1 MPIPN
6 LSDDFFCK
14 LHIKVSTHDWSTSPA
29 REVLDDQ
36 KLYDRLR
43 AKQDLPFQV
52 IKSIFIILP
61 CLKPNCLL
69 TRSLTLFILLLFAL
83 GLLTCQSDRDGSSV
97 DWPSYLGNPHSSQYS
112 SLDQINRDNV
122 HQLEVA
128 WTYVTGDSAMYQT
141 NNLIVDGRLYSVTP
155 DSRVICLGAASGL
168 LLWEFDPE
176 DVNPASGDADQRGLM
191 YWKDGEDE
199 RIMSA
204 KGTWLYSLNAATGEL
219 VESFGEGG
227 YIHLGDGLDVEGR
240 PNVGLNTPGYVYR
253 NMFIIGTN
261 VPEDVPGAI
270 RAFDVRTGVRKWI
283 FHTLPRPGEFGSET
297 WPEGYLE
304 HTGGASDWS
313 GIAIDTVRGIVYS
326 STETAGPDFYG
337 GDRIGQNLFANSLI
351 ALDANTGER
360 LWHHQLVHHDL
371 WDMDLC
377 TPPTLLTITQNG
389 QKREVVAQGS
399 KMGLLFVFDR
409 ETGEPIWPIEERPV
423 PQSDIPEIKTWP
435 TQPFPT
441 APPPLI
447 RQLYT
452 ENDYSDISPIAT
464 QLSKD
469 VIDRSGT
476 YGSFPAP
483 SLQQKIIFPGFDGGM
498 EWGGSAADPDGI
510 LYVNVNE
517 IPWFYQLVPIRA
529 ADGKPLP
536 FGERNYRVQCAA
548 CHGID
553 RTGYPEGGFPS
564 LVGVSGRLNREAV
577 KTLME
582 FGGGRMPSFQQ
593 LSEERKESIIRYLFN
608 EPEPEPEMGDYREDD
623 SPPYVFRGFQRWFD
637 REGYPA
643 IKPPWG
649 TLNAVD
655 LNTGT
660 IKWKVPLG
668 EYKELT
674 ERGIP
679 VTGTENYGGPV
690 VTAGGLIFIG
700 GSADAKFRAFD
711 KETGKILWEH
721 EMPLDA
727 NATPSTY
734 MVDGRQYVVVSAGG
748 AKTNRP
754 KGGTLVAFRLPD

>member
-1 MPIPN
+1 MT
-6 LSDDFFCK
+6 ST
-14 LHIKVSTHDWSTSPA
+14 LHY
-29 REVLDDQ
+29 LN
-36 KLYDRLR
+36 
-43 AKQDLPFQV
+43 PFG
-52 IKSIFIILP
+52 SITGKF
-61 CLKPNCLL
+61 
-69 TRSLTLFILLLFAL
+69 LLLILVLAA
-83 GLLTCQSDRDGSSV
+83 GCRNESRTVYRN
-97 DWPSYLGNPHSSQYS
+97 WTHYLGDPHSSQYS
-112 SLDQINRDNV
+112 PLDQINTENV
-122 HQLEVA
+122 DQLEVA

-141 NNLIVDGRLYSVTP
+141 NNLIADGRLFSVTP

-176 DVNPASGDADQRGLM
+176 DINPNSGDADQRGLM

-204 KGTWLYSLNAATGEL
+204 KGTWLYSLDAGTGEP
-219 VESFGEGG
+219 VASFGEGG
-227 YIHLGDGLDVEGR
+227 FIHLGEGLDVQGR
-240 PNVGLNTPGYVYR
+240 PNVGLNTPGYIYR
-253 NMFIIGTN
+253 DMFIIGTN

-270 RAFDVRTGVRKWI
+270 RAFDIRTGERKWI
-283 FHTLPRPGEFGSET
+283 FHILPRPGEFGSET

-313 GIAIDTVRGIVYS
+313 GIAIDTIRGIVYT

-351 ALDANTGER
+351 ALDASSGER

-377 TPPTLLTITQNG
+377 TPPTLLTISHEG
-389 QKREVVAQGS
+389 QKRDVVAQGG

-423 PQSDIPEIKTWP
+423 PQSKIPEIKTWP
-435 TQPFPT
+435 TQPFPS
-441 APPPLI
+441 APPPLT
-447 RQLYT
+447 RQRYT
-452 ENDYSDISPIAT
+452 ADEYSDISEQAT
-464 QLSKD
+464 QFSKD
-469 VIDRSGT
+469 VYERSGSF
-476 YGSFPAP
+476 GSFPAP
-483 SLQQKIIFPGFDGGM
+483 SLEQTIIFPGYDGGM

-517 IPWFYQLVPIRA
+517 IPWFYQLVPTKGP
-529 ADGKPLP
+529 DGKALP

-553 RTGYPEGGFPS
+553 RSGYPEGGFPS
-564 LVGVSGRLNREAV
+564 LVDVSQRLNKATVQMLIEN
-577 KTLME
+577 
-582 FGGGRMPSFQQ
+582 GGGRMPSFQT
-593 LSEERKESIIRYLFN
+593 LSDERKESIIRYLFN
-608 EPEPEPEMGDYREDD
+608 EPEPERENYRQDD
-623 SPPYVFRGFQRWFD
+623 TPPYVFRGFQRWFD

-700 GSADAKFRAFD
+700 ASADAKFRAFD
-711 KETGKILWEH
+711 KENGKILWEH
-721 EMPLDA
+721 DLPLDA

-734 MVDGRQYVVVSAGG
+734 MVNGKQYVVVSAGG
-748 AKTNRP
+748 AKTNR
-754 KGGTLVAFRLPD
+754 